1 MMKNTAYDLVD
12 LVSLQQWQKSSGE
25 DNHQRLE
32 RLLRQ
37 LPVAVAEELTP
48 RQQQLLRMFYYDGK
62 TVTVIARN
70 WPSTNPL
77 YPAHCTV
84 HRSVCANLCAMRC
97 KEGERL

>member
-1 MMKNTAYDLVD
+1 MMKNTAYDLMD
-12 LVSLQQWQKSSGE
+12 LVSLQQWQKSAGE

-62 TVTVIARN
+62 TVTVIARELAVN
-70 WPSTNPL
+70 KSTVSRTL
-77 YPAHCTV
+77 
-84 HRSVCANLCAMRC
+84 HRAQ
-97 KEGERL
+97 ERLRKSLRYAL

>member
-12 LVSLQQWQKSSGE
+12 LVSLQQWQQSSGE

-62 TVTVIARN
+62 TVTVIARELAVN
-70 WPSTNPL
+70 KSTVSRTL
-77 YPAHCTV
+77 
-84 HRSVCANLCAMRC
+84 HRAQ
-97 KEGERL
+97 ERLRKSLRYAL

>member
-62 TVTVIARN
+62 TVTVIARELAVN
-70 WPSTNPL
+70 KSTVSRTL
-77 YPAHCTV
+77 
-84 HRSVCANLCAMRC
+84 HRAQ
-97 KEGERL
+97 ERLRKSLRYAL

>member
-1 MMKNTAYDLVD
+1 MKNTAYDLMD
-12 LVSLQQWQKSSGE
+12 LVSLQQWQRASGE

-62 TVTVIARN
+62 TVTVIARELDVN
-70 WPSTNPL
+70 KSTVSRTL
-77 YPAHCTV
+77 
-84 HRSVCANLCAMRC
+84 HRAQ
-97 KEGERL
+97 ERLRKSLRYAL

>member
-1 MMKNTAYDLVD
+1 MKNTAYDLVD

-62 TVTVIARN
+62 TVTVIARELAVN
-70 WPSTNPL
+70 KSTVSRTL
-77 YPAHCTV
+77 
-84 HRSVCANLCAMRC
+84 HRAQ
-97 KEGERL
+97 ERLRKSLRYAL